1 MNKVNPRKS
10 IALITAIAVFLTMFA
25 AFSWAGAEYTYAASE
40 VSINKKGTV
49 TDGPLNVRSGAG
61 TNYSKIGKLSKG
73 KTITVLTRKTNSK
86 GEKWYK
92 FKYSSSKY
100 GYVSAKYVKLTSS
113 AADKVTAFT
122 RKAKIKSDTLTVRSG
137 AGTSYSKLGTL
148 KKGDVIYTTKKVK
161 KSSGAV
167 WYQIT
172 YKGKTAY
179 VSGNSKY
186 VTLTSIV
193 SEEKIN
199 SKAVVKEGPLNVR
212 SGAGTSYS
220 KIGTLKEGKSFN
232 AVLKVKKTDGTVWY
246 KFKYSSSKYGY
257 VSSKYVELSN
267 VKSESAFKRKAVVK
281 SSTLTMRSGP
291 GAEYKNIG
299 SLKKGTE
306 IFIEKKYVLTSG
318 AVWYQY
324 KYNGKTSYSSGKSDY
339 ITLTDIVSES
349 SVNKKATVKEG
360 PLNVRSGPGGSYAK
374 LGTLEAGKVI
384 TVLAKVTNTAKEEWY
399 KYTFSSGKYG
409 YVSAQHIQMG
419 TVESF
424 KIGTVTTDSGISL
437 NVRSGAGTGYSRL
450 GSLASGSVVTVTGTK
465 KDSKG
470 KPWYSYEFSS
480 SKDGWICSDYV
491 TVKTVTSTADFENY
505 MDEQGFP
512 DSYKPALRAL
522 KATHPEWV
530 FKAYDVGCTWSSAI
544 SKENAKPGINVV
556 SSSSPKSYRSKD
568 KDCYNSKTGV
578 WSRYDGGW
586 YSAHTDVIRYYMD
599 PRNFLNE
606 TGIYQFLTHKY
617 DSATQNTSTV
627 KAVIKGTFME
637 TRKPAKTDGGSSFA
651 AVINKA
657 GKNSGVSPNV
667 LAAMIIQ
674 EQGVKGTSGSIS
686 GKVKKYEGYYNFLNI
701 GAWTTSTM
709 TAVERGLW
717 YAKEEGW
724 NSEYKSILGG
734 AKTYYN
740 NYVERNQ
747 YTFYTKKFNVM
758 NGSSQIGVHQYMTNV
773 QGAYGEG
780 LQLKKAFPEK
790 YDGALTFIIPVYD
803 SMPEDP
809 CDLP

>member
-1 MNKVNPRKS
+1 MNKMNLRKS

-25 AFSWAGAEYTYAASE
+25 AFSWVGTEQVYAASE

-61 TNYSKIGKLSKG
+61 TNYSKIGKISKG
-73 KTITVLTRKTNSK
+73 KTITVLTQKTNSK

-92 FKYSSSKY
+92 FKFSSSKY
-100 GYVSAKYVKLTSS
+100 GYVSAKYVKLKSS
-113 AADKVTAFT
+113 AADKVTSFT
-122 RKAKIKSDTLTVRSG
+122 RKAKVKSDTLNVRSG
-137 AGTSYSKLGTL
+137 AGGSYSKLGTL
-148 KKGDVIYTTKKVK
+148 KKGNVVYITKKVK
-161 KSSGAV
+161 KASGDI

-172 YKGKTAY
+172 YNGKKAY
-179 VSGNSKY
+179 VNGKSKY
-186 VTLTSIV
+186 ITLTDIV
-193 SEEKIN
+193 SEEKIDR
-199 SKAVVKEGPLNVR
+199 KAVVKEGPLNVR

-232 AVLKVKKTDGTVWY
+232 AVLKVKKTDGTIWY
-246 KFKYSSSKYGY
+246 KFKYSSSKSGY
-257 VSSKYVELSN
+257 VSAKYVELSN
-267 VKSESAFKRKAVVK
+267 IKSESAFKRKAIVK
-281 SSTLTMRSGP
+281 SSTLTMKSGP
-291 GAEYKNIG
+291 GAEYKTEG

-306 IFIEKKYVLTSG
+306 FFIEKKYVLYSG
-318 AVWYQY
+318 DVWYQY
-324 KYNGKTSYSSGKSDY
+324 KYNGKTVYSNGGSAY
-339 ITLTDIVSES
+339 LTLTDTVSES
-349 SVNKKATVKEG
+349 SVNKKATVNEG
-360 PLNVRSGPGGSYAK
+360 PLNVRSGPGGSYEK
-374 LGTLEAGKVI
+374 LGTLEEGKII
-384 TVLAKVTNTAKEEWY
+384 TVLTKVINTAGEEWY
-399 KYTFSSGKYG
+399 KYTFASGKYG
-409 YVSAQHIQMG
+409 YVSVKYVQLG
-419 TVESF
+419 TGVSF
-424 KIGTVTTDSGISL
+424 KMGTVTTDSGISL

-450 GSLASGSVVTVTGTK
+450 GSLASGSVVTVEGSK

-470 KPWYSYEFSS
+470 KLWYSYEFSS
-480 SKDGWICSDYV
+480 TKDGWICSDYV
-491 TVKTVTSTADFENY
+491 TVKTVTSTPEFEAY
-505 MDEQGFP
+505 MDGQGFP

-522 KATHPEWV
+522 KEAHPEWV
-530 FKAYDVGCTWSSAI
+530 FKAYDVGCTWSAAVK
-544 SKENAKPGINVV
+544 KENAKPGINVV
-556 SSSSPKSYRSKD
+556 SKSSPKSYRSKD

-578 WSRYDGGW
+578 WSKYDGGW

-617 DSATQNTSTV
+617 DSETQNTSTV
-627 KAVIKGTFME
+627 NAVIKGTFME

-651 AVINKA
+651 AIINKA
-657 GKNSGVSPNV
+657 GKTSGVSPNV

-674 EQGVKGTSGSIS
+674 EQGVKGSSGSIS

-709 TAVERGLW
+709 TAVQRGLW

-740 NYVERNQ
+740 NYIERNQ

-773 QGAYGEG
+773 EGAYGEG
-780 LQLKKAFPEK
+780 LQLKKAFPEN
-790 YDGALTFIIPVYD
+790 YDGALTFVIPVYD
-803 SMPEDP
+803 SMPEDI

>member
-1 MNKVNPRKS
+1 MNKIYPRKS
-10 IALITAIAVFLTMFA
+10 IAVITAIAVFLTMFA
-25 AFSWAGAEYTYAASE
+25 AFSWAGTDQVYAASE
-40 VSINKKGTV
+40 VSVNKKGTV

-61 TNYSKIGKLSKG
+61 TNYSKIGSISEG
-73 KTITVLTRKTNSK
+73 KTITVLTKKKNSK
-86 GEKWYK
+86 GEYWYK

-100 GYVSAKYVKLTSS
+100 GYVSAKFVKLKSS
-113 AADKVTAFT
+113 AAADKVTSFT
-122 RKAKIKSDTLTVRSG
+122 RKAKVKASVNVRSG
-137 AGTSYSKLGTL
+137 AGGSYSKLGTL
-148 KKGDVIYTTKKVK
+148 KKGNVIYITKKVTK
-161 KSSGAV
+161 ASGDI
-167 WYQIT
+167 WYQTT

-179 VSGNSKY
+179 VSGKSKY
-186 VTLTSIV
+186 ITLTSVV
-193 SEEKIN
+193 SEKELN
-199 SKAVVKEGPLNVR
+199 NKAVVKEGPLNVR
-212 SGAGTSYS
+212 SGAGASYS
-220 KIGTLKEGKSFN
+220 KIGTLNEGKTFT
-232 AVLKVKKTDGTVWY
+232 ALLQVKKTDGTIWY
-246 KFKYSSSKYGY
+246 KFKYSGSKYGY
-257 VSSKYVELSN
+257 VSAEYVELSKI
-267 VKSESAFKRKAVVK
+267 KSESDFERKAIIK
-281 SSTLTMRSGP
+281 SSTLIMRAGP
-291 GAEYKNIG
+291 GTEYKKTG
-299 SLKKGTE
+299 TLKKGNE
-306 IFIEKKYVLTSG
+306 IYIKKKYVLTSG

-324 KYNGKTSYSSGKSDY
+324 EYNGKTAYSSGKSEY

-349 SVNKKATVKEG
+349 SVNKKATVLEG
-360 PLNVRSGPGGSYAK
+360 PLNVRSGPGGSYEK
-374 LGTLEAGKVI
+374 LGTLEAGKAI
-384 TVLAKVTNTAKEEWY
+384 TVLTKIINTSGDNWY
-399 KYTFSSGKYG
+399 KYKISSGKYG
-409 YVSAQHIQMG
+409 YVSAEYVQIG
-419 TVESF
+419 TAKSF
-424 KIGTVTTDSGISL
+424 KMGTVTTDSGVSL
-437 NVRSGAGTGYSRL
+437 NVRSGPGTGYSRL
-450 GSLASGSVVTVTGTK
+450 GSLASGSVVTVNGSK
-465 KDSKG
+465 KDSNG
-470 KPWYSYEFSS
+470 KQWYSYEFNSA
-480 SKDGWICSDYV
+480 KDGWICSDYV
-491 TVKTVTSTADFENY
+491 TVKTVTSTAEFETY

-522 KATHPEWV
+522 KAAHPDWV
-530 FKAYDVGCTWSSAI
+530 FKAYDVGCTWSAAVN
-544 SKENAKPGINVV
+544 KENAKPGINVV

-606 TGIYQFLTHKY
+606 KGIYQFLTHKY

-651 AVINKA
+651 AIINKA
-657 GKNSGVSPNV
+657 GKTSGVSPNV

-686 GKVKKYEGYYNFLNI
+686 GKVKNYEGYYNFLNI

-709 TAVERGLW
+709 TAVQRGLW
-717 YAKEEGW
+717 YAKQQGW
-724 NSEYKSILGG
+724 NTEYKSILGG

-740 NYVERNQ
+740 NYIERNQ

-773 QGAYGEG
+773 EGAYGEG
-780 LQLKKAFPEK
+780 LQLKKAFPEN